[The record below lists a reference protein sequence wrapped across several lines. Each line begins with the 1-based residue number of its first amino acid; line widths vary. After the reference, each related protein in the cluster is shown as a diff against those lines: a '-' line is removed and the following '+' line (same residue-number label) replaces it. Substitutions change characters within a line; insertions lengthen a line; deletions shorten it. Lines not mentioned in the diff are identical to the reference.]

1 MTVFVCY
8 RGRSDADS
16 RTKGRDEEPAGDLLI
31 SLQKRL
37 TVSHFKASPRTNYG
51 IAMLLQKNDLK
62 KAADREMKA
71 ALQRV
76 SSAGDSGVTE
86 SDNSSIAPLRTRLQQ
101 AIENMQEGLV
111 ERDTEVRSCCT
122 HTSAFGKP

>member
-1 MTVFVCY
+1 MTTFVCY
-8 RGRSDADS
+8 RGRSNADS
-16 RTKGRDEEPAGDLLI
+16 RTEGRDEEPAGDLLI
-31 SLQKRL
+31 FFCSL
-37 TVSHFKASPRTNYG
+37 TVSHFKASPRTNHG

-62 KAADREMKA
+62 EAADREMKA

-122 HTSAFGKP
+122 LTSAAGKP